1 MRPRDVS
8 WGAYAL
14 SLAAVIG
21 LSLVIAAVIGTFHV
35 DRLSILYLI
44 VVLAAATRLGRGPA
58 ILASLAAFV
67 IYDWAFTEPYHQLA
81 IDDPDEW
88 ISLGLFLLTALV
100 ASELAAN
107 ERARTEQAEGRERE
121 AKLLF
126 DTLRLLGGPDLDE
139 SLRAVADRIRVELR
153 LDGVAITLSVGP
165 LLHDVH
171 AGATG
176 SGRETRALFG
186 SGHGARWIRVVRPGT
201 TMIRSGDLSSEI
213 RIGDATKTSGKL
225 TLLRHAGATPT
236 PGETRVLAV
245 IAASLHSVAQRS
257 ELAETTTRA
266 EVLRRADELKS
277 ALLAA
282 VSHDLRT
289 PLASI
294 IASAASLRQPD
305 VQWTDAERR
314 AFVGD
319 IEAEARR
326 LARIV
331 DNLLDLSRLES
342 GTLRPERD
350 WYDVAALV
358 DDVVGRLRPL
368 ATAHHL
374 ELDVPDDLP
383 PVYLDR
389 VEIDQVL
396 SNLVENALRHTP
408 AGTAIRVT
416 ARVLDAQLAIDVVD
430 DGPGIDGRDLPLLF
444 QPFARRARTSSRRGS
459 GLGLAVARRL
469 VEAHGGTLS
478 AANAP
483 RGGAWFHVTIPAGD
497 APSAAVAR

>member
-1 MRPRDVS
+1 MP
-8 WGAYAL
+8 WGGYAL

-21 LSLVIAAVIGTFHV
+21 LSLVIAAVIAAFQLE
-35 DRLSILYLI
+35 RLSILYLI
-44 VVLAAATRLGRGPA
+44 VVLAVATRLGRGPA
-58 ILASLAAFV
+58 IFASLAAFL

-88 ISLGLFLLTALV
+88 LSLGLFLLTALV
-100 ASELAAN
+100 AGELAAN
-107 ERARTEQAEGRERE
+107 ERARSEQAKRRERE
-121 AKLLF
+121 ASLLF

-139 SLRAVADRIRVELR
+139 ALRAVAALIRGELD
-153 LDGVAITLSVGP
+153 LDGVAIALRVGART
-165 LLHDVH
+165 HEAH
-171 AGATG
+171 AGEAG
-176 SGRETRALFG
+176 SGREARVLLG
-186 SGHGARWIRVVRPGT
+186 PGHRARWIRVVPPGPRAGA
-201 TMIRSGDLSSEI
+201 RSAELRSEI
-213 RIGDATKTSGKL
+213 RIGDATTTTGAM
-225 TLLRHAGATPT
+225 TLLRRAGAAPS
-236 PGETRVLAV
+236 PGETRILAV

-257 ELAETTTRA
+257 ELAEATTRT

-319 IEAEARR
+319 IEGEARR

-350 WYDVAALV
+350 WYDVGALV
-358 DDVVGRLRPL
+358 DDVIGRLRPL
-368 ATAHHL
+368 ASAHRL
-374 ELDVPDDLP
+374 EIDVPDDLP

-408 AGTAIRVT
+408 AATTVRVT
-416 ARVLDAQLAIDVVD
+416 ARIVDGELAVDVLD
-430 DGPGIDGRDLPLLF
+430 DGPGIDQRDLALLF
-444 QPFARRARTSSRRGS
+444 RPFARREGAGARRGS

-469 VEAHGGTLS
+469 VEAHGGTLT

-483 RGGAWFHVTIPAGD
+483 RGGAWFHVSLPAGE
-497 APSAAVAR
+497 APAAAVTP